1 MNRFSPIQGKMLKKD
16 QELIQ
21 LKLRI
26 FSYRE
31 QDSLNKDRG
40 S

>member
-1 MNRFSPIQGKMLKKD
+1 MNRFFPIQGKMLKED

-31 QDSLNKDRG
+31 QDLPNKDRG